1 MAKRMTLRDN
11 IGRFQ
16 KTATIHITKQLEQI
30 ADNLE
35 KDATEIVKDKLLET
49 YKNNVLASYSP
60 RSEAG
65 IEAKEYNEYQ
75 KSREAK
81 EGYKRRLH
89 RKKLT
94 YYHTNTFIE
103 AIKVEVQDK
112 TVKIVIDENKTYD
125 DGTPATEVYEYLT
138 KGTNG
143 SEGTYAY
150 QTDDGLTGAKN
161 YPTPRHL
168 FEEHTKEQMKGFLDN
183 FEGNILNDKKYSS
196 RKYTK
201 KRR

>member
-1 MAKRMTLRDN
+1 MARRQTLRDN

-65 IEAKEYNEYQ
+65 LEAKEYNKYQ
-75 KSREAK
+75 KSREQK
-81 EGYKRRLH
+81 LGKRLH
-89 RKKLT
+89 KKKLT
-94 YYHTNTFIE
+94 YRHTNTFIE
-103 AIKVEVQDK
+103 AVKVEVKDK
-112 TVKIVIDENKTYD
+112 YVKIVIDETKTYE
-125 DGTPATEVYEYLT
+125 DGTPVTDVYEYLT

-143 SEGTYAY
+143 SDGTYAY
-150 QTDDGLTGAKN
+150 QTDDGITGAKN

-196 RKYTK
+196 RRYTK

>member
-1 MAKRMTLRDN
+1 MARRQTLRDN

-65 IEAKEYNEYQ
+65 LEAKEYNDYQ
-75 KSREAK
+75 KK
-81 EGYKRRLH
+81 KKKKLGTRLH
-89 RKKLT
+89 KKKLT
-94 YYHTNTFIE
+94 YRHTNTFIE

-112 TVKIVIDENKTYD
+112 TVKIVIDENKTYE

-143 SEGTYAY
+143 GENTYAY
-150 QTDDGLTGAKN
+150 QTEDGTTGAKN

-168 FEEHTKEQMKGFLDN
+168 FEEHTREQMKGFLDN
-183 FEGNILNDKKYSS
+183 FEGNILNDERYNS
-196 RKYTK
+196 RRYTK

>member
-1 MAKRMTLRDN
+1 MARRQTLRDN

-65 IEAKEYNEYQ
+65 LEAKEYNDYQ
-75 KSREAK
+75 KSREQK
-81 EGYKRRLH
+81 LGTRLH
-89 RKKLT
+89 KKKLT
-94 YYHTNTFIE
+94 YRHTNTFIE
-103 AIKVEVQDK
+103 AVKVEVKDK
-112 TVKIVIDENKTYD
+112 YVKIVIDETKTYE
-125 DGTPATEVYEYLT
+125 DGTPVTDVYEYLT

-143 SEGTYAY
+143 SDGTYAY
-150 QTDDGLTGAKN
+150 QTDDGITGAKN

-168 FEEHTKEQMKGFLDN
+168 FEEHTREQMKGFLDN
-183 FEGNILNDKKYSS
+183 FEGNILNDERYNS
-196 RKYTK
+196 RRYTK

>member
-16 KTATIHITKQLEQI
+16 KMATIHITKQLEQTA
-30 ADNLE
+30 ADLE
-35 KDATEIVKDKLLET
+35 KDATVMVKDKLLET
-49 YKNNVLASYSP
+49 YKTNVLASYSP

-65 IEAKEYNEYQ
+65 IETKTYNDYQ
-75 KSREAK
+75 KRREEK
-81 EGYKRRLH
+81 YKKRLH
-89 RKKLT
+89 KKTLT
-94 YYHTNTFIE
+94 YRHTNTFLD
-103 AIKVEVQDK
+103 AVKVKVEDK
-112 TVKIVIDENKTYD
+112 VVKIVIDGDTTYE

-138 KGTNG
+138 KGTSG
-143 SEGTYAY
+143 GDSTYAY
-150 QTDDGLTGAKN
+150 QTKDGITGARN

-183 FEGNILNDKKYSS
+183 LEGEILNNKKYNS
-196 RKYTK
+196 RRYTK